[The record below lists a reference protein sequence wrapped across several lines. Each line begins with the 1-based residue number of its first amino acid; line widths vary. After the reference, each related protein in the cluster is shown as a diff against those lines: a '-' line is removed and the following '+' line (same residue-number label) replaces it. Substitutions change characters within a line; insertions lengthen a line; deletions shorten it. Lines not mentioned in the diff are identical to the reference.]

1 MDNTTTTSTS
11 TPPTDTTSSPSITS
25 VISDLLGT
33 GTGKGAA
40 LGALFGN
47 LLSSYGQ
54 GAGGVNLGV
63 DMSKI
68 GAIPARNT
76 TISPTRF
83 VPYSDYGTR
92 DVSQN
97 FASPEMLRQL
107 GVASS
112 LPTGG
117 LGQTSSYN
125 RLPTMATAAPTTIS
139 NVGSGAS
146 HMVNPTLTPKN
157 NTTISPLTGALMGS
171 AIGYLTTPNTAAANV
186 ASSKGTSAL
195 NSLINSIFKT
205 GSTSTSNTGGNVGP
219 NVPTGS
225 SGQAYWTDS
234 SGRQYSIDQNGNQT
248 LVYDPSTG
256 GGTAGGY
263 NPTDFGG
270 VGPNVPDAIYPDQ
283 SSFKDGGMAT
293 PLMAD
298 GGQVS
303 SYYTYGTPVNPA
315 DVLQGYARGGEA
327 HQGGLHVPVVQG
339 RHDYREGSR
348 VTGEGDGQSDDIPAM
363 LAQGEYVFDAD
374 TVAQLGNG
382 STEAGSK
389 LLDEFRIAL
398 REHKRSAPSDKI
410 PPKGSPLQYMKVALQ
425 RSQVKK

>member
-76 TISPTRF
+76 TINPTRF

-92 DVSQN
+92 DVSQDSI
-97 FASPEMLRQL
+97 SPQLLKQL
-107 GVASS
+107 GIASGVS
-112 LPTGG
+112 SGG

-146 HMVNPTLTPKN
+146 YMVNPTLTPKN

-195 NSLINSIFKT
+195 NSLINSIFQT
-205 GSTSTSNTGGNVGP
+205 NPSSPSTN
-219 NVPTGS
+219 TGS
-225 SGQAYWTDS
+225 SPSTDTSGVKTDSNGNSVYVDS
-234 SGRQYSIDQNGNQT
+234 SGTSYDQYGN
-248 LVYDPSTG
+248 P
-256 GGTAGGY
+256 
-263 NPTDFGG
+263 
-270 VGPNVPDAIYPDQ
+270 VGAFSPNVSDAI
-283 SSFKDGGMAT
+283 FKDGGMAT

-363 LAQGEYVFDAD
+363 LADGEFVVDSE
-374 TVAQLGNG
+374 TVSQLGNG
-382 STEAGSK
+382 STKAGSE
-389 LLDEFRIAL
+389 LLDEFRKAV
-398 REHKRSAPSDKI
+398 RQHKRSAPIDKI
-410 PPKGSPLQYMKVALQ
+410 PPASSPLQYMKIAMQ
-425 RSQVKK
+425 KTGMKK

>member
-1 MDNTTTTSTS
+1 MADTTTTSTS

-40 LGALFGN
+40 LGALFGQ
-47 LLSSYGQ
+47 LLSNYGQ

-76 TISPTRF
+76 TINPTRF

-195 NSLINSIFKT
+195 NSLINSIFNT
-205 GSTSTSNTGGNVGP
+205 GSTSTSNTGGDVGP

-270 VGPNVPDAIYPDQ
+270 VGPNVPDAI
-283 SSFKDGGMAT
+283 FKDGGMAT

-315 DVLQGYARGGEA
+315 DILQGYARGGEA

-348 VTGEGDGQSDDIPAM
+348 VTGEGNGQSDDIPAM
-363 LAQGEYVFDAD
+363 LADGEFVVDSE
-374 TVAQLGNG
+374 TVSQLGNG
-382 STEAGSK
+382 STKAGSE
-389 LLDEFRIAL
+389 LLDEFRKAV
-398 REHKRSAPSDKI
+398 RQHKRSAPIDKI
-410 PPKGSPLQYMKVALQ
+410 PPASSPLQYMKIAMQ
-425 RSQVKK
+425 KTGMKK

>member
-1 MDNTTTTSTS
+1 MADTTTTSTS

-40 LGALFGN
+40 LGALFGQ
-47 LLSSYGQ
+47 LLSNYGQ

-76 TISPTRF
+76 TINPTRF

-195 NSLINSIFKT
+195 NSLINSIFNT
-205 GSTSTSNTGGNVGP
+205 GSTSTSNTGGDVGP

-270 VGPNVPDAIYPDQ
+270 VDPNVPDAI
-283 SSFKDGGMAT
+283 FKDGGMAT

-315 DVLQGYARGGEA
+315 DILQGYARGGEA

-348 VTGEGDGQSDDIPAM
+348 VTGEGNGQSDDIPAM
-363 LAQGEYVFDAD
+363 LADGEFVVDSE
-374 TVAQLGNG
+374 TVSQLGNG
-382 STEAGSK
+382 STKAGSE
-389 LLDEFRIAL
+389 LLDEFRKAV
-398 REHKRSAPSDKI
+398 RQHKRSAPIDKI
-410 PPKGSPLQYMKVALQ
+410 PPASSPLQYMKIAMQ
-425 RSQVKK
+425 KTGMKK